1 MKLQISRALV
11 DQMIEHAAQSPHV
24 EVCGLLFGEREIVT
38 SIESFANV
46 AEHPAISFE
55 IDPAALI
62 AAHKASRA
70 GGAKVIGCYHSH
82 PNSDFTLSERDT
94 AGAEE
99 GQIWMLIAGHQAGA
113 WVMLGGRWTAFQQ
126 LT

>member
-38 SIESFANV
+38 SIQRCANV
-46 AEHPAISFE
+46 AEHPATSFE

-62 AAHKASRA
+62 AAHKDARA
-70 GGAKVIGCYHSH
+70 GGANVIGCYHSH
-82 PNSDFTLSERDT
+82 PNGDFALSERDRVN
-94 AGAEE
+94 AYE
-99 GQIWMLIAGHQAGA
+99 GQIWVLIAGHQVGA
-113 WVMLGGRWTAFQQ
+113 WVMQDGEWADFEQ

>member
-11 DQMIEHAAQSPHV
+11 DQMITHASQSPQV

-38 SIESFANV
+38 SVQPCANV
-46 AEHPAISFE
+46 ADDPATHFE

-62 AAHKASRA
+62 AAHKAARA
-70 GGAKVIGCYHSH
+70 RAAAIIGCYHSH
-82 PNSDFTLSERDT
+82 PNGDFALSEYDKE
-94 AGAEE
+94 GAEE
-99 GQIWMLIAGHQAGA
+99 GQIWILIARNQAAA
-113 WVMLGGRWTAFQQ
+113 WMMRDGQWAAFQQ